1 MKKRKQQAMSDTPST
16 NVARRR
22 MTRHSLLLALLV
34 ISLVT
39 LVIYGC
45 DAGTNTGTVPT
56 STNADAQATT
66 IVPAQPAPTA
76 SPTTWVPPTALV
88 GTPIPGAQATLT
100 AAPQL
105 QTGVLTI
112 TNKKGE
118 KVNMTVEIADTDAS
132 RSLGLM
138 HRSYMDPDAGMLFVW
153 PEDTEGGFWM
163 FNTILPL
170 SIAFIS
176 ADGTILNIQ
185 DMQPLDTNTVGPA
198 SAYRYALET
207 NQGFFR
213 VHDITEGDKVTL
225 PGQQAA
231 IIPGMPSCCCPESAA
246 LP

>member
-1 MKKRKQQAMSDTPST
+1 MSDTPFT
-16 NVARRR
+16 YVARIRLA
-22 MTRHSLLLALLV
+22 RHSLLWALLL

-45 DAGTNTGTVPT
+45 DARNNTSTAPT
-56 STNADAQATT
+56 STSAEAQATT
-66 IVPAQPAPTA
+66 VVLTQPAPTA
-76 SPTTWVPPTALV
+76 SPTAWVPPTALV

-105 QTGVLTI
+105 QTGMLTI

-118 KVNMTVEIADTDAS
+118 KVNMTVEIADTEAS

-138 HRSYMDPDAGMLFVW
+138 HRSSMDPDAGMLFVW
-153 PEDTEGGFWM
+153 PEEIEGGFWM

-176 ADGTILNIQ
+176 ADGIIINIQ

-213 VHDITEGDKVTL
+213 AHDITAGDKVTL
-225 PGQQAA
+225 PGQQEAM
-231 IIPGMPSCCCPESAA
+231 IPGMPSCCCPESAA